1 MAEFY
6 WLVGN
11 ALFILLMFC
20 ISGVI
25 FSEDFECNK
34 YKERK

>member
-1 MAEFY
+1 MTEFL
-6 WLVGN
+6 WLVAS

-25 FSEDFECNK
+25 FSERFELNNK
-34 YKERK
+34 

>member
-1 MAEFY
+1 MTEIY
-6 WLVGN
+6 WLVGS

-25 FSEDFECNK
+25 FSEKFELNNK
-34 YKERK
+34 